1 MSDKKILAHLAR
13 IEGQVKGVQR
23 MIVDKRQC
31 DEVLQQIMAI
41 KSALDRVK
49 TDLVSANM
57 ETCFQDFGP
66 EEIKEKMAKT
76 IGLLCKM

>member
-1 MSDKKILAHLAR
+1 
-13 IEGQVKGVQR
+13 
-23 MIVDKRQC
+23 MIIDKRQC

-57 ETCFQDFGP
+57 ETCFQDYGP

-76 IGLLCKM
+76 IGLLCRM